1 MSGPSG
7 GLWWKS
13 LAVGVI
19 AFVYFAQ
26 GVRQA
31 GVASTLINPVDQI
44 RAQDESIYANA
55 ALRMAA
61 QGNWLTPI
69 VMGRFYLYKP
79 PMLELLAG
87 LSLKVFGTSLF
98 ALRLPSLLAAAAAVA
113 ILFAWS
119 LRTRGLWSG
128 LMIVL
133 LLLSNSSWVTLA
145 RLCYTDMLLAC
156 FTAAA
161 MLSLAHDPLLERTR
175 PRWIFILSA
184 AAAIMTKSVA
194 GVLPLLALGLFAS
207 VGRRA
212 ARPPL
217 SRVFGIVACVALC
230 VAPWHLY
237 QLVLH
242 RRWFWTD
249 YVQVQLLQ
257 FGLRPAAAGSLEIP
271 AWFYLKRLFLTDP
284 FLCILAALALP
295 AFIAEIS
302 RGKINARL
310 LACWIIVIV
319 ACISLFQYRNFP
331 YALMLIAPLS
341 LMTACSFSP
350 RYQPLTVAALAL
362 ILSLKLL
369 PSERAWSLTY
379 PTSRPLS
386 AAPLLRAYADR
397 GRSNELILID
407 TDDEFYSSTLP
418 LPKVRYCFQDP
429 QGITVKYAPYY
440 VNLGITVNSDVF
452 ANLDNWEPIFR
463 QRLRAWGFDSSE
475 PIATAIVAKNG
486 AEIAAI
492 IRSHSG
498 ADFYVPVRLGPAVV
512 AAAQNT
518 HALVPASTERFFLLA
533 NRSSSRVN
541 PRPSMLQ

>member
-1 MSGPSG
+1 M
-7 GLWWKS
+7 WWKS
-13 LAVGVI
+13 LAVALI

-31 GVASTLINPVDQI
+31 GVASTLVNPVDQI

-69 VMGRFYLYKP
+69 VMGRIYLYKP
-79 PMLELLAG
+79 PMLEALAG
-87 LSLKVFGTSLF
+87 LSLKTFGISLF
-98 ALRLPSLLAAAAAVA
+98 ALRLPDLLAAAAALA

-119 LRTRGLWSG
+119 LRTRGLWAG
-128 LMIVL
+128 LIVVL

-156 FTAAA
+156 FTVAA
-161 MLSLAHDPLLERTR
+161 MFSIARDPLLERPG

-194 GVLPLLALGLFAS
+194 GVLPLLALGLFALT
-207 VGRRA
+207 GPGP

-217 SRVFGIVACVALC
+217 GRVLGIVAWVALC
-230 VAPWHLY
+230 VAPWHFY
-237 QLVLH
+237 QLTVH
-242 RRWFWTD
+242 RQWFWTD
-249 YVQVQLLQ
+249 YVEIQLLQ
-257 FGLRPAAAGSLEIP
+257 FGMRPAASGSLEIP

-284 FLCILAALALP
+284 FLCIAVALALP
-295 AFIAEIS
+295 AFIAEML
-302 RGKINARL
+302 RRNANARL
-310 LACWIIVIV
+310 LACWIIVIF

-331 YALMLIAPLS
+331 YALMLVAPLS
-341 LMTACSFSP
+341 LITACSISP
-350 RYQPLTVAALAL
+350 KYQALTAAALAL
-362 ILSLKLL
+362 ILTLKLL
-369 PSERAWSLTY
+369 PSERGWSLTY
-379 PTSRPLS
+379 PASRPLA
-386 AAPLLRAYADR
+386 AAPLLRAYSDR

-418 LPKVRYCFQDP
+418 LPKVRYCFEDP
-429 QGITVKYAPYY
+429 RGVTIQYAPYY
-440 VNLGITVNSDVF
+440 VHLGITVNSDVF
-452 ANLDNWEPIFR
+452 ANLDKWEPLFR
-463 QRLRAWGFDSSE
+463 QRLRAWGLDSSE

-492 IRSHSG
+492 IRSRPD
-498 ADFYVPVRLGPAVV
+498 ADFYLPVRLGPAVA

-518 HALVPASTERFFLLA
+518 HALVPASTGRFFLLA
-533 NRSSSRVN
+533 NRSSSRVL
-541 PRPSMLQ
+541 PRSSMLQ